1 MAKGCQKN
9 TTSNNRTN
17 KLYEKGGS
25 VKIYK
30 VKIEYEASVKV
41 NDDEGKDEV
50 QKKID
55 EGKVSFATYGD
66 YDINE
71 E

>member
-1 MAKGCQKN
+1 M
-9 TTSNNRTN
+9 
-17 KLYEKGGS
+17 
-25 VKIYK
+25 KIYK

-41 NDDEGKDEV
+41 NDNEGEDEV
-50 QKKID
+50 RKKID
-55 EGKVSFATYGD
+55 ENKVSFATYGD

>member
-1 MAKGCQKN
+1 M
-9 TTSNNRTN
+9 
-17 KLYEKGGS
+17 
-25 VKIYK
+25 KIYK

-41 NDDEGKDEV
+41 NDDEGEDEV

>member
-1 MAKGCQKN
+1 M
-9 TTSNNRTN
+9 
-17 KLYEKGGS
+17 
-25 VKIYK
+25 KIYK